1 MQYMHEP
8 NEKFGT
14 GELYSTEREECK
26 MGMGLLLVS
35 EPKSIGRGV
44 VTAPYAMTYTPP
56 PC

>member
-1 MQYMHEP
+1 VEPSPKQANHVVQYITEP

-35 EPKSIGRGV
+35 EPK
-44 VTAPYAMTYTPP
+44 
-56 PC
+56 